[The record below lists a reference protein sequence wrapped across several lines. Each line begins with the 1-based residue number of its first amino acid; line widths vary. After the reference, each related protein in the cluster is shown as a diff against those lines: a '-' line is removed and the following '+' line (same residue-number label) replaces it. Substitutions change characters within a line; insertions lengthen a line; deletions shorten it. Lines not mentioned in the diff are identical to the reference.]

1 MRASRS
7 SIFLTSGLVAGSH
20 VGARQWEQAV
30 ELVTGVAHEPADALS
45 SQPCGSYWIGRICKR
60 INFGHGVDDLAWI
73 SQVPKRGPGHAGTD
87 LLVTNEGGFPIAQFV
102 DRRFPDVV
110 QERRKPR
117 NQIGGASDAASSAWP

>member
-7 SIFLTSGLVAGSH
+7 SIFLTSGSAGSH
-20 VGARQWEQAV
+20 VGARQWEQRV
-30 ELVTGVAHEPADALS
+30 ELVTGVAHEPADGLVFPALRVVLDRPHM
-45 SQPCGSYWIGRICKR
+45 QTDQ
-60 INFGHGVDDLAWI
+60 FGHGVDDLAWI

-110 QERRKPR
+110 Q
-117 NQIGGASDAASSAWP
+117 GAPQAA